1 VLEGQLIKTGVVSM
15 SRARQSAE
23 DRQQRL
29 LKGACPVHG
38 NGMTQ
43 VNVLKVDGRVVDL
56 VECDRRACPI
66 QGIQERPGGKIRLLP
81 QYAALLAPNELQS
94 A

>member
-1 VLEGQLIKTGVVSM
+1 M
-15 SRARQSAE
+15 SRARQSVE
-23 DRQQRL
+23 DRRLRL

-38 NGMTQ
+38 NGMSQ
-43 VNVLKVDGRVVDL
+43 VNVLKVDGRIVNL

-66 QGIQERPGGKIRLLP
+66 QGIQEHSDGKIRLLP
-81 QYAALLAPNELQS
+81 QYAGLLEQNELLS

>member
-1 VLEGQLIKTGVVSM
+1 M
-15 SRARQSAE
+15 SRARQSAD
-23 DRQQRL
+23 DRYQRL

-38 NGMTQ
+38 NGMSP
-43 VNVLKVDGRVVDL
+43 VNVLKLDGRVVNL

-66 QGIQERPGGKIRLLP
+66 QGIQERPDGKIRLLP
-81 QYAALLAPNELQS
+81 QYAALLTPNELQS